1 MTEETKTDETK
12 TEEEK
17 KAKGVLGKLQEIT
30 PDKDEQVALIGV
42 AVRLGIVVWSGFIL
56 TLAYVDLPGFQKQN
70 FDPTFI
76 ASVFTG
82 ALSTFG
88 LATAKDKKNG
98 NGVTKEDMEA
108 MIAKSNTAQT
118 EQIIRVQTP
127 LTINGAEVVKTDSI
141 TNKPVSAPG
150 SVVTRQANEYSISGN
165 GIATTDGTTDDVLGG
180 LGAATSGVNSVTFIT
195 PSQLEE
201 GQAFSFVNSY
211 TEGDSIESSIDT
223 GSIPAYSNLTS
234 TSAGDGGDAEI
245 GVGQDGALT
254 LSIGTATGTT
264 ITGQFTTTL
273 EVD

>member
-1 MTEETKTDETK
+1 MADNQTPPPSEIK
-12 TEEEK
+12 EEK
-17 KAKGVLGKLQEIT
+17 KKGVLGKLQEIT

-98 NGVTKEDMEA
+98 NSVSKEDMEA

-127 LTINGAEVVKTDSI
+127 LTINGAELVQAEPPKAS
-141 TNKPVSAPG
+141 PVQEKS
-150 SVVTRQANEYSISGN
+150 
-165 GIATTDGTTDDVLGG
+165 
-180 LGAATSGVNSVTFIT
+180 
-195 PSQLEE
+195 EE
-201 GQAFSFVNSY
+201 
-211 TEGDSIESSIDT
+211 
-223 GSIPAYSNLTS
+223 
-234 TSAGDGGDAEI
+234 
-245 GVGQDGALT
+245 
-254 LSIGTATGTT
+254 
-264 ITGQFTTTL
+264 
-273 EVD
+273 

>member
-1 MTEETKTDETK
+1 MDDKKVPTSVQP
-12 TEEEK
+12 EK
-17 KAKGVLGKLQEIT
+17 KKNVLDKLQEIT

-42 AVRLGIVVWSGFIL
+42 AVRLGIVCWAGFIL

-127 LTINGAEVVKTDSI
+127 LTINGAQVVKTD
-141 TNKPVSAPG
+141 P
-150 SVVTRQANEYSISGN
+150 
-165 GIATTDGTTDDVLGG
+165 
-180 LGAATSGVNSVTFIT
+180 
-195 PSQLEE
+195 
-201 GQAFSFVNSY
+201 
-211 TEGDSIESSIDT
+211 
-223 GSIPAYSNLTS
+223 
-234 TSAGDGGDAEI
+234 
-245 GVGQDGALT
+245 
-254 LSIGTATGTT
+254 
-264 ITGQFTTTL
+264 ITGKEIDPITGKLQ
-273 EVD
+273 

>member
-1 MTEETKTDETK
+1 MVDKPTPPFSETKK
-12 TEEEK
+12 EEK
-17 KAKGVLGKLQEIT
+17 KGLIGKLQDIT

-98 NGVTKEDMEA
+98 NGVTKEEMEA

-127 LTINGAEVVKTDSI
+127 LTINGAEVVRAEPPK
-141 TNKPVSAPG
+141 
-150 SVVTRQANEYSISGN
+150 
-165 GIATTDGTTDDVLGG
+165 AT
-180 LGAATSGVNSVTFIT
+180 
-195 PSQLEE
+195 P
-201 GQAFSFVNSY
+201 
-211 TEGDSIESSIDT
+211 
-223 GSIPAYSNLTS
+223 PK
-234 TSAGDGGDAEI
+234 DA
-245 GVGQDGALT
+245 
-254 LSIGTATGTT
+254 
-264 ITGQFTTTL
+264 
-273 EVD
+273 

>member
-1 MTEETKTDETK
+1 MVDKPTPPFSETKK
-12 TEEEK
+12 EEK
-17 KAKGVLGKLQEIT
+17 KGLIGKLQEIS

-98 NGVTKEDMEA
+98 NGVSKEEMEA

-127 LTINGAEVVKTDSI
+127 LTINGAEVVRAEPPK
-141 TNKPVSAPG
+141 
-150 SVVTRQANEYSISGN
+150 
-165 GIATTDGTTDDVLGG
+165 AT
-180 LGAATSGVNSVTFIT
+180 
-195 PSQLEE
+195 P
-201 GQAFSFVNSY
+201 
-211 TEGDSIESSIDT
+211 
-223 GSIPAYSNLTS
+223 PK
-234 TSAGDGGDAEI
+234 DA
-245 GVGQDGALT
+245 
-254 LSIGTATGTT
+254 
-264 ITGQFTTTL
+264 
-273 EVD
+273 

>member
-1 MTEETKTDETK
+1 MVDKPTPPFSETKK
-12 TEEEK
+12 EEK
-17 KAKGVLGKLQEIT
+17 KGLIGKLQEIP
-30 PDKDEQVALIGV
+30 PDKDAQVALIGV

-127 LTINGAEVVKTDSI
+127 LTINGAQVVKTD
-141 TNKPVSAPG
+141 P
-150 SVVTRQANEYSISGN
+150 
-165 GIATTDGTTDDVLGG
+165 
-180 LGAATSGVNSVTFIT
+180 
-195 PSQLEE
+195 
-201 GQAFSFVNSY
+201 
-211 TEGDSIESSIDT
+211 
-223 GSIPAYSNLTS
+223 
-234 TSAGDGGDAEI
+234 
-245 GVGQDGALT
+245 
-254 LSIGTATGTT
+254 
-264 ITGQFTTTL
+264 ITGKD
-273 EVD
+273 VDPITGKLT

>member
-1 MTEETKTDETK
+1 MADNQTPPPSEIKED
-12 TEEEK
+12 K
-17 KAKGVLGKLQEIT
+17 KKGVLGKLQEIT

-98 NGVTKEDMEA
+98 NSVSKEDMEA

-127 LTINGAEVVKTDSI
+127 LTINGAELVQAEPPKT
-141 TNKPVSAPG
+141 NPV
-150 SVVTRQANEYSISGN
+150 QEE
-165 GIATTDGTTDDVLGG
+165 
-180 LGAATSGVNSVTFIT
+180 
-195 PSQLEE
+195 LEE
-201 GQAFSFVNSY
+201 
-211 TEGDSIESSIDT
+211 
-223 GSIPAYSNLTS
+223 
-234 TSAGDGGDAEI
+234 
-245 GVGQDGALT
+245 
-254 LSIGTATGTT
+254 
-264 ITGQFTTTL
+264 
-273 EVD
+273 

>member
-1 MTEETKTDETK
+1 MD
-12 TEEEK
+12 EK
-17 KAKGVLGKLQEIT
+17 KVPTSVDPEKKKGLLKKLEDIT

-127 LTINGAEVVKTDSI
+127 LTINGAEVVKTD
-141 TNKPVSAPG
+141 P
-150 SVVTRQANEYSISGN
+150 
-165 GIATTDGTTDDVLGG
+165 
-180 LGAATSGVNSVTFIT
+180 
-195 PSQLEE
+195 
-201 GQAFSFVNSY
+201 
-211 TEGDSIESSIDT
+211 
-223 GSIPAYSNLTS
+223 
-234 TSAGDGGDAEI
+234 
-245 GVGQDGALT
+245 
-254 LSIGTATGTT
+254 
-264 ITGQFTTTL
+264 ITGKD
-273 EVD
+273 VDPVTGRFKE

>member
-1 MTEETKTDETK
+1 MDDKKASDSVNP
-12 TEEEK
+12 EK
-17 KAKGVLGKLQEIT
+17 KKNVLDKLQEIT

-127 LTINGAEVVKTDSI
+127 LTINGAQVVKTD
-141 TNKPVSAPG
+141 P
-150 SVVTRQANEYSISGN
+150 
-165 GIATTDGTTDDVLGG
+165 
-180 LGAATSGVNSVTFIT
+180 
-195 PSQLEE
+195 
-201 GQAFSFVNSY
+201 
-211 TEGDSIESSIDT
+211 
-223 GSIPAYSNLTS
+223 
-234 TSAGDGGDAEI
+234 
-245 GVGQDGALT
+245 
-254 LSIGTATGTT
+254 
-264 ITGQFTTTL
+264 ITGKEIDPITGKLT
-273 EVD
+273 